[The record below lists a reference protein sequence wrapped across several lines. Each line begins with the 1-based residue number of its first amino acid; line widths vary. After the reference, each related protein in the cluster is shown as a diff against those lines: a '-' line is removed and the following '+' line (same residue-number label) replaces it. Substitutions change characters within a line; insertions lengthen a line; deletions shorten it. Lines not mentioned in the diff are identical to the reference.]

1 MVLEQIHTGN
11 ESFPHIEEQLNKL
24 RKQLAQK
31 QSTVLLVDNSK
42 LLTSIYLKILS
53 ALPVKAVVMNDGIFA
68 LTRAL
73 TEPFDLIITT
83 NEIPMLSG
91 AALIGALKLSD
102 SKSRNTKTILITSNK
117 NLATAKHRVTDAD
130 YIVIKDAKLAQSL
143 TDAVKCAFS
152 AINGVL

>member
-1 MVLEQIHTGN
+1 
-11 ESFPHIEEQLNKL
+11 
-24 RKQLAQK
+24 
-31 QSTVLLVDNSK
+31 
-42 LLTSIYLKILS
+42 
-53 ALPVKAVVMNDGIFA
+53 MNDGIFA

-73 TEPFDLIITT
+73 TEPFDLVIST

-117 NLATAKHRVTDAD
+117 NFTTAKHRATDAD

-143 TDAVKCAFS
+143 TDAVKCAFP